1 MAVHQPL
8 ENLYIVDLD
17 QPLDGFRNFLSSW
30 LYLIDGMTIAVD
42 PGPRSTIPVLV
53 DAVKKLGKN
62 KLDYILMTHIH
73 IDHAGGTGV
82 LLKHFPDAKVICHPK
97 GIRHMVDPSKLWE
110 GSRKFLGK
118 VAEVYGEIAAI
129 PEKNIGYQNPIEI
142 GREIIKAHETPGHA
156 MNHLCYQIGNLLFLG
171 EVAGINYP
179 LDKEFYLRI
188 ATPPPF
194 IYGVYRNSLE
204 KVAALD
210 VSHVCFGHYGF
221 RQDVKNVFDTAL
233 DQLEN
238 WMATVERHY
247 QTGGEFNEE
256 KIYEDLLKNDRG
268 LSPYYTLPVDV
279 QSREKIFSMNSIR
292 GMWDYLKEMD
302 NKVA

>member
-1 MAVHQPL
+1 
-8 ENLYIVDLD
+8 
-17 QPLDGFRNFLSSW
+17 
-30 LYLIDGMTIAVD
+30 
-42 PGPRSTIPVLV
+42 V

-62 KLDYILMTHIH
+62 KIDYILMTHIH

-82 LLKHFPDAKVICHPK
+82 LVEHFPDAKVICHPK

-142 GREIIKAHETPGHA
+142 GGESIKAYETPGHA
-156 MNHLCYQIGNLLFLG
+156 LNHLCYQIGNLLFLG

-179 LDKEFYLRI
+179 LDKGLYLRI

-194 IYGVYRNSLE
+194 IYEVYRHSLE

-233 DQLEN
+233 DQLDN
-238 WMATVERHY
+238 WMDTVQRHY
-247 QTGGEFNEE
+247 KAEGELNEE
-256 KIYEDLLKNDRG
+256 KIYADLLKNDRG
-268 LSPYYTLPVDV
+268 LSPYYSLPLDV
-279 QSREKIFSMNSIR
+279 QSREKIFSLNSIR
-292 GMWDYLKEMD
+292 GMWDSLKEKD
-302 NKVA
+302 TKAA